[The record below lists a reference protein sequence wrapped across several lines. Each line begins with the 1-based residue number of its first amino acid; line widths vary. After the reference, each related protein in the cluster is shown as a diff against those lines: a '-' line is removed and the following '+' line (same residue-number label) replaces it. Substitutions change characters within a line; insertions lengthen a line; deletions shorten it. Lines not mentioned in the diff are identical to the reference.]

1 MIVGMDS
8 SDLACETKLEL
19 TRDQSLVG
27 LDGRSLRRAHRNGAK
42 YRLTRGVYVQSG
54 AWNSADDDERYLL
67 RISAAVLTRRA
78 RPVLSHFSAARVWG
92 IPILGFWP
100 SEVHLMAGGGGTR
113 ESRYGIVWH
122 HDALRDEEVTEI
134 DGFLVTSR
142 LRTLVDLARSTRF
155 LSAVVS
161 LDAGLSP
168 AYRLP
173 NGKRDHEIAKD
184 ELVEAVAR
192 LGSVRGCRGARL
204 AADFADGQS
213 GSAGESVSRAN
224 IFLCGFP
231 APLLQVPYPRPDGSD
246 DITDFTW
253 EPRHNVHGI
262 PLLGEFDGR
271 VKYTRNV
278 YTHGLPIE
286 EIVWREKV
294 REDRLRAPDR
304 GMVRWL
310 WDVALNPVGLR
321 ARLIAAG
328 LRPGR

>member
-8 SDLACETKLEL
+8 RDLPGETKLDL

-27 LDGRSLRRAHRNGAK
+27 LDGRALRRAHRNGDK
-42 YRLTRGVYVQSG
+42 YRLTRGVYTPFD

-67 RISAAVLTRRA
+67 RISAAVLTRRT
-78 RPVLSHFSAARVWG
+78 RPVLSHASAARVWG

-100 SEVHLMAGGGGTR
+100 REVHLMAGGGGTR
-113 ESRYGIVWH
+113 ESKYGIVWH
-122 HDALRDEEVTEI
+122 HDALADEDVAEI

-142 LRTLVDLARSTRF
+142 LRTLVDLARSSRF

-168 AYRLP
+168 DRRPAA
-173 NGKRDHEIAKD
+173 GHDISKE

-204 AADFADGQS
+204 AAGFADGES
-213 GSAGESVSRAN
+213 GSPGESVSRAN

-231 APLLQVPYPRPDGSD
+231 PPLLQVRYRRPGGGD

-253 EPRHNVHGI
+253 EPRHNLHGI

-271 VKYTRNV
+271 VKYTRNQ

-286 EIVWREKV
+286 EIVWREKI
-294 REDRLRAPDR
+294 REDRLRRPGR

-310 WDVALNPVGLR
+310 WDVALNPVALR
-321 ARLIAAG
+321 ARLAAAG
-328 LRPGR
+328 LRPER

>member
-8 SDLACETKLEL
+8 RDLPGESKLEL

-27 LDGRSLRRAHRNGAK
+27 LDGRSLRRAHRNGDK
-42 YRLTRGVYVQSG
+42 YRLTRGVYTRSDG
-54 AWNSADDDERYLL
+54 WNSADDDERYLL
-67 RISAAVLTRRA
+67 RISAAVLTRQT
-78 RPVLSHFSAARVWG
+78 RPVLSHASAARVWG
-92 IPILGFWP
+92 IPILGLWP

-113 ESRYGIVWH
+113 ESRCGIVWH
-122 HDALRDEEVTEI
+122 HDALGDEDVTEF

-142 LRTLVDLARSTRF
+142 LRTLVDLARSSRF
-155 LSAVVS
+155 ASAVVS
-161 LDAGLSP
+161 LDAGLSTGHWP
-168 AYRLP
+168 SGAS
-173 NGKRDHEIAKD
+173 RDISKE

-204 AADFADGQS
+204 AAGFADGES
-213 GSAGESVSRAN
+213 GSPGESVSRAN
-224 IFLCGFP
+224 IYLCGFP
-231 APLLQVPYPRPDGSD
+231 APLLQVRYRRPDGGD

-253 EPRHNVHGI
+253 EAKHSLHGI

-271 VKYTRNV
+271 VKYTRNE

-294 REDRLRAPDR
+294 REDRLRRPGR

-310 WDVALNPVGLR
+310 WDVALNPVALR
-321 ARLIAAG
+321 AHLAGAG
-328 LRPGR
+328 LRPKR